1 MSERAE
7 DDRAWLAAFHRGERG
22 VLEQCYRDHFLT
34 VSHSVAGYL
43 KGADAETVVH
53 EVFFKL
59 VSQPAV
65 RAGFGGGSLGAWL
78 TRVAANQ
85 AVDFLRRQQ
94 REVPDGLSP
103 PQQGATT
110 FESAAEARVMI
121 QRFKNECLP
130 QKWRGVFEA
139 RFERQLDQRTA
150 ARELKMFRTTLAYQ
164 ELRIRAL
171 LQRFFLGD

>member
-1 MSERAE
+1 MS
-7 DDRAWLAAFHRGERG
+7 DRADDDTAWLKAFHQGDRG
-22 VLEQCYRDHFLT
+22 VLERCYRDHFPA
-34 VSHSVAGYL
+34 VARSVGGYL

-59 VSQPAV
+59 LSQPSA
-65 RAGFGGGSLGAWL
+65 REAFTGGSLSAWL
-78 TRVAANQ
+78 SRVAANQ

-94 REVPDGLSP
+94 REVPDGLQP
-103 PQQGATT
+103 PLEGAVS
-110 FESAAEARVMI
+110 FEDAAEARMML
-121 QRFKNECLP
+121 QRFKSECLP
-130 QKWRGVFEA
+130 EKWRHVFEA
-139 RFERQLDQRTA
+139 RFERQLDQRSA